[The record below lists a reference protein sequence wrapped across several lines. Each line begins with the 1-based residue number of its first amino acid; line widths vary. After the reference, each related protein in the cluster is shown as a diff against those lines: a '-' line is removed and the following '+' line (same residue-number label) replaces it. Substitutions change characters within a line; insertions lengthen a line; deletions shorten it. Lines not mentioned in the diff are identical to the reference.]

1 MEASSVTTSFWR
13 LPATAT
19 VETWEYRRSP
29 WRFCARRASCIT
41 SSEPRR
47 FTLRHC
53 FSDLRLQEALACF
66 LLGFR
71 ADKEIQAI
79 GVAGKQARRK
89 VAAEISGGTC
99 QENSHRRMT
108 ALQRIA
114 AEAASSGG
122 ADQLSA
128 RGSRASSGLPSI
140 KG

>member
-1 MEASSVTTSFWR
+1 MEDGVGGIDERMIVVIVEAEPLAGEVAAKDAYTGIQVLEEFGKVKMELER
-13 LPATAT
+13 LP
-19 VETWEYRRSP
+19 
-29 WRFCARRASCIT
+29 
-41 SSEPRR
+41 
-47 FTLRHC
+47 
-53 FSDLRLQEALACF
+53 EALAGF
-66 LLGFR
+66 LPGFR
-71 ADKEIQAI
+71 ADKKIQLI
-79 GVAGKQARRK
+79 RMAGEETRHE

-99 QENSHRRMT
+99 QENSHRRML